1 MIELSE
7 FFNNPSLIQIGPLKI
22 QYYALT
28 WILSAV
34 FIFQFLKHH
43 KISKELGL
51 DAEKINDMVFFYG
64 LFMGAMCGGRI
75 GYMLFYAPSD
85 LISDPLSLIR
95 IWEGGLSFH
104 GGLLGVIL
112 ALIYF
117 CKKQNIY
124 FPRLMDSVALGMPIG
139 LGLVRVGNFL
149 NGELYGRPTNGEWGF
164 VFPTD
169 PFSLPR
175 HPSQLYE
182 SFGEGIVLFLL
193 LYILSKYI
201 KAKGV
206 VASSFLIFYGS
217 IRFIIE
223 YFRQPDAH
231 IGCLNSGMTMGQ
243 LLCVPMIFIGIIL
256 VLYFWKKNESLSRT
270 S

>member
-75 GYMLFYAPSD
+75 GYMFFYAPSD

-124 FPRLMDSVALGMPIG
+124 FPRLMDSVALGMPK
-139 LGLVRVGNFL
+139 LPL
-149 NGELYGRPTNGEWGF
+149 TNLHENLIHL
-164 VFPTD
+164 PI
-169 PFSLPR
+169 SL
-175 HPSQLYE
+175 
-182 SFGEGIVLFLL
+182 
-193 LYILSKYI
+193 
-201 KAKGV
+201 
-206 VASSFLIFYGS
+206 
-217 IRFIIE
+217 
-223 YFRQPDAH
+223 
-231 IGCLNSGMTMGQ
+231 
-243 LLCVPMIFIGIIL
+243 
-256 VLYFWKKNESLSRT
+256 
-270 S
+270 